1 MKKKIMAAILA
12 AMCCTGTVSMSGI
25 SLSCMAEQTMET
37 ASAESPEGTR
47 TMTMDD
53 VLELSK
59 KNDTIIVKW
68 SDFTEFKVEDTSS
81 DSAVWETE
89 WTFKIDDE
97 YTLKVCGKTERYPDH
112 IYLSDNNKRRIDIC
126 TDDVRSFLNKGV
138 GEDSLSISDEV
149 KENFRVYEMYS
160 DEFTKPERRLV
171 KDFKSIMRYYN
182 VPVRFV
188 FSEYD
193 NIDDI
198 LASAYATKK
207 YYVVEQQD
215 GTLQCY
221 NEHLKEMKSNRQ
233 TIKNGETV
241 NLSYLDIPE
250 KAFERFDDP
259 DFVKKYISPD
269 VNIENVYYLSGESSH
284 MGTAIYYRTD
294 KGDYVYY
301 NHYSIGEKL
310 FPIEKFCKY
319 PKAISAELA
328 KNPNDNGG
336 GDVDISG
343 VMDLSEFE
351 LKETVV
357 SENVNGDANCDGD
370 VNMSDAVIIMQ
381 SLANPA
387 KYGVNG
393 TDENHI
399 TEQGKINGDIA
410 GNNDGITNAD
420 ALAIQKKLLGIKD
433 DIEQPATIQTPPK
446 NNSYLFD
453 SYDDLAEALTK
464 ADSFKTA
471 DSDSYG
477 ELFNNTVS
485 AFENKDIT
493 LYVPALNGK
502 ECELMNKEGFSNI
515 TLLTSEL
522 YNLPCI
528 WYHCKADNSDIDIK
542 LAYHSIIENDALN
555 SAKTYYDI
563 LKLIAPEAPN
573 PDNYTEFESYQ
584 KIYESKISLANDKNV
599 DAMISEIKDSNKVY
613 VMFNYDGMLV
623 SIYADQNALTEE
635 FWNSFSLKKV

>member
-25 SLSCMAEQTMET
+25 SLSCMAEQTAET

-59 KNDTIIVKW
+59 KNDTVIVKW

-97 YTLKVCGKTERYPDH
+97 YTLKVCGKTDSYPDH

-126 TDDVRSFLNKGV
+126 TDDVKSFLNKGV

-188 FSEYD
+188 FTEYD

-198 LASAYATKK
+198 LASSYATKK

-250 KAFERFDDP
+250 KAFERFNDS
-259 DFVKKYISPD
+259 DFVKKYISPN
-269 VNIENVYYLSGESSH
+269 VKVENVYYLSGESNH
-284 MGTAIYYRTD
+284 MGTAIYYRTNL
-294 KGDYVYY
+294 GDYVYY

-319 PKAISAELA
+319 QKAISAELA
-328 KNPNDNGG
+328 NNPNDNGSN
-336 GDVDISG
+336 DIDISG

-351 LKETVV
+351 LKETAV
-357 SENVNGDANCDGD
+357 SENVKGDANCDGELS
-370 VNMSDAVIIMQ
+370 MADAVIIMQ
-381 SLANPA
+381 SIANPS
-387 KYGVNG
+387 KFGIEG
-393 TDENHI
+393 TAETHI
-399 TEQGKINGDIA
+399 TEQGKTNGDIA
-410 GNNDGITNAD
+410 GNNDGITNTD
-420 ALAIQKKLLGIKD
+420 ALAIQKKLLGLD
-433 DIEQPATIQTPPK
+433 DTMTLQTPTAS
-446 NNSYLFD
+446 NSYLYD
-453 SYDDLAEALTK
+453 SYNALSDALTK
-464 ADSFKTA
+464 TDSPIIADSNN
-471 DSDSYG
+471 YG
-477 ELFNNTVS
+477 ELFNKTVS
-485 AFENKDIT
+485 AFENKAID
-493 LYVPALNGK
+493 LYVPAVDGNACALR
-502 ECELMNKEGFSNI
+502 NKEDFSNI
-515 TLLTSEL
+515 SLMTSEL
-522 YNLPCI
+522 YNLPWI
-528 WYHCKADNSDIDIK
+528 WYHCKVNDADVDVK
-542 LAYHSIIENDALN
+542 LSYHSIIESSELN
-555 SAKTYYDI
+555 SAKTYYEV
-563 LKLIAPEAPN
+563 LKLIAPDAPN
-573 PDNYTEFESYQ
+573 PDNYVKFESYQ
-584 KIYESKISLANDKNV
+584 KIYESEITLANDNKV
-599 DAMISEIKDSNKVY
+599 VAMISELTSSSNVY
-613 VMFNYDGMLV
+613 VMFIYEGKLV
-623 SIYADQNALTEE
+623 SVYTDKDALSES
-635 FWNSFSLKKV
+635 FWSSFSLEKYDN